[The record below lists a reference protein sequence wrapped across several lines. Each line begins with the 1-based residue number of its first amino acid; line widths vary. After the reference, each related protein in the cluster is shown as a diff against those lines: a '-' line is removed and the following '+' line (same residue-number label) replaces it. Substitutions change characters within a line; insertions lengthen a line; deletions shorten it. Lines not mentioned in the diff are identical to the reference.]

1 MMVRTTRPDSLR
13 RLLSAVFCCGF
24 AALACLLA
32 ATPALA
38 ATQPNGLLR
47 VAYFSPDGPA
57 VDVYVDGGRIL
68 TNVVYKTVGTYQS
81 LPAGGHRVE
90 FRQTGSAA
98 GSPALASASTTLS
111 PGAYYTAAALGK
123 VAQLT
128 AVVFNDGFTPPVA
141 GKAELRALHF
151 APEVPAV
158 DIAIKGGPVI
168 FSSVGFPEATSYA
181 AVAGGS
187 YDLEFRAAGTDQVL
201 LTARGVTIKAG
212 AVESLV
218 GVGGVGRPIEV
229 VQVQDAAAA
238 AVAMAG
244 GAEGAGGGGGAG
256 TGMGGMAPPD
266 LAGMLQL
273 GLVLA
278 VFGTL
283 LWVVKRR
290 TGGER

>member
-1 MMVRTTRPDSLR
+1 MVRATGPRLR
-13 RLLSAVFCCGF
+13 GLLSAVLCSGF
-24 AALACLLA
+24 TALACLLA

-38 ATQPNGLLR
+38 ASQPSGLLR
-47 VAYFSPDGPA
+47 VAYFSPDGPN

-68 TNVVYKTVGTYQS
+68 TNIVYKTVGTYQT
-81 LPAGGHRVE
+81 LPAGSHKVE
-90 FRQTGSAA
+90 FRQSGSAA

-123 VAQLT
+123 AAELT
-128 AVVFNDGFTPPVA
+128 AVVFNDGFTPPMA

-168 FSSVGFPEATSYA
+168 FSGVGFSEATSYA
-181 AVAGGS
+181 AVASGS

-201 LTARGVTIKAG
+201 LSARGVTIKAG

-238 AVAMAG
+238 AAVAG
-244 GAEGAGGGGGAG
+244 GAGGGAG
-256 TGMGGMAPPD
+256 TGMGGMASPD
-266 LAGMLQL
+266 LPGLLQL
-273 GLVLA
+273 GAVLA

-290 TGGER
+290 PGRDC

>member
-1 MMVRTTRPDSLR
+1 MRSDLASLVRR
-13 RLLSAVFCCGF
+13 RLTGVLLSSVL
-24 AALACLLA
+24 ALGILTLA
-32 ATPALA
+32 AVPALA
-38 ATQPNGLLR
+38 ASQPGGLLR
-47 VAYFSPDGPA
+47 VAYFSPDGPN
-57 VDVYVDGGRIL
+57 VDVYIDGGRIL

-81 LPAGGHRVE
+81 LPAGSHKVE
-90 FRQTGSAA
+90 FRQTGSSTS
-98 GSPALASASTTLS
+98 SPALASVTASLS
-111 PGAYYTAAALGK
+111 AGAYYTAAAAGK
-123 VAQLT
+123 AAGLT
-128 AVVFNDGFTPPVA
+128 AVVFNDGFTPPTA

-158 DIAIKGGPVI
+158 DIAIRGGPVI

-181 AVAGGS
+181 AVASGT

-201 LTARGVTIKAG
+201 LTARGVIIKAG

-238 AVAMAG
+238 AATATG
-244 GAEGAGGGGGAG
+244 LGGGAG
-256 TGMGGMAPPD
+256 TGLGGMAPPD
-266 LAGMLQL
+266 LPGMLQF

-278 VFGTL
+278 VFGIL

-290 TGGER
+290 PGQDR

>member
-1 MMVRTTRPDSLR
+1 MRS
-13 RLLSAVFCCGF
+13 
-24 AALACLLA
+24 LLA
-32 ATPALA
+32 ARTPTLFSRALLGVALGMVLAVIAATAGLPALA
-38 ATQPNGLLR
+38 ANQPAGLLR
-47 VAYFSPDGPA
+47 IAYFSPDGPV
-57 VDVYVDGGRIL
+57 VDVYVDGSRIL
-68 TNVVYKTVGTYQS
+68 AGVVYKTVGTYQS
-81 LPAGGHRVE
+81 LPAGSHRVE
-90 FRQTGSAA
+90 FRQA
-98 GSPALASASTTLS
+98 GSPAASPPLAAATATLAA
-111 PGAYYTAAALGK
+111 GQYYTAAAGGK
-123 VAQLT
+123 GADLT
-128 AVVFNDGFTPPVA
+128 AVVFNDGFTAPVA

-168 FSSVGFPEATSYA
+168 FSDVGFPEATSYA
-181 AVAGGS
+181 AVASGS

-238 AVAMAG
+238 AAAST
-244 GAEGAGGGGGAG
+244 AAAASGAG
-256 TGMGGMAPPD
+256 TGMGGTAPPD
-266 LAGMLQL
+266 FQGMLQL
-273 GLVLA
+273 GVVLA

-290 TGGER
+290 PGRDG

>member
-1 MMVRTTRPDSLR
+1 MVRTTRQHSVR
-13 RLLSAVFCCGF
+13 RLLSAVLCSGLT
-24 AALACLLA
+24 ALACLLA
-32 ATPALA
+32 VTPAALA
-38 ATQPNGLLR
+38 ANQPSGLLR

-68 TNVVYKTVGTYQS
+68 ANVVYKTVGTYQS

-111 PGAYYTAAALGK
+111 PGAYYTAVGLGK
-123 VAQLT
+123 AAGLT
-128 AVVFNDGFTPPVA
+128 AVVFNDGFTSPLA

-181 AVAGGS
+181 AVASGS

-218 GVGGVGRPIEV
+218 GVGGVGRPIEL
-229 VQVQDAAAA
+229 VQVQDAAGATA
-238 AVAMAG
+238 AMAG
-244 GAEGAGGGGGAG
+244 GAGARGGVG
-256 TGMGGMAPPD
+256 TGMGGMASPD
-266 LAGMLQL
+266 LPGMLQL

-278 VFGTL
+278 LFGSL
-283 LWVVKRR
+283 LWVVRR
-290 TGGER
+290 RQGRER

>member
-1 MMVRTTRPDSLR
+1 MRAAR
-13 RLLSAVFCCGF
+13 RAGVGALLV
-24 AALACLLA
+24 AALAVLLGLASA
-32 ATPALA
+32 AAALPAQA
-38 ATQPNGLLR
+38 ASQPGGLLR
-47 VAYFSPDGPA
+47 VAYFSPDGPD

-81 LPAGGHRVE
+81 LSPGSHRVE
-90 FRQTGSAA
+90 FRQTGSSP
-98 GSPALASASTTLS
+98 GSLALASATASLS
-111 PGAYYTAAALGK
+111 AGAYYTAAAGGK

-128 AVVFNDGFTPPVA
+128 AVIFNDGFTPPSA

-168 FSSVGFPEATSYA
+168 FSSVGFPEATSYS
-181 AVAGGS
+181 AVASGS

-201 LTARGVTIKAG
+201 LTARGVSIKAG

-238 AVAMAG
+238 TVAASSSGGGIG
-244 GAEGAGGGGGAG
+244 GAA
-256 TGMGGMAPPD
+256 TGLGGMASPD
-266 LAGMLQL
+266 LPGLLQL

-278 VFGTL
+278 LFGTL
-283 LWVVKRR
+283 LWVVRR
-290 TGGER
+290 RAA